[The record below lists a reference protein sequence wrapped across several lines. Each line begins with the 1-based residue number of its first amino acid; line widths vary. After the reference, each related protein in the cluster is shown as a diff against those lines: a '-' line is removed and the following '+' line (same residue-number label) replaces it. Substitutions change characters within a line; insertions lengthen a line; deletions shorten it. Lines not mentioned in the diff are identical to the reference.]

1 MRSNWKTQKGDE
13 WRYEDGSIK
22 SVADF
27 DSHTQI
33 FTIRDLS
40 GDPSKSKFLTFIKL
54 TQSGF
59 ADAALEL
66 KVSRFSR
73 GINKQ
78 LSLLQS
84 SGIIELAAQESV
96 SGAVKINYVKPK
108 KWWQV
113 WS

>member
-13 WRYEDGSIK
+13 WSYEDGSIK

-40 GDPSKSKFLTFIKL
+40 GDPSKRKLLAFIKL

-59 ADAALEL
+59 TDAALEL
-66 KVSRFSR
+66 KVSRFSQ
-73 GINKQ
+73 GTKKQ
-78 LSLLQS
+78 LGLLQS
-84 SGIIELAAQESV
+84 GGIIELAAKESD
-96 SGAVKINYVKPK
+96 SGAVKINYVKQK
-108 KWWQV
+108 KW
-113 WS
+113 